1 MTIDKLVSP
10 IFRTFFT
17 VLLLSLLAACTEGS
31 NPNANSNPVV
41 EKKAAA
47 VFNAMKNGDY
57 DAALAQYDEGFFKM
71 HSREGWRDELK
82 SAMDERGPMTA
93 WHLRRS
99 QADTRFS
106 GKFFLYEYETV
117 HDGNKRLHHLMTFLW
132 PVSEDEIKLVG
143 HKITPWQVGE
153 E

>member
-1 MTIDKLVSP
+1 MKHPTHTLL
-10 IFRTFFT
+10 FAGLLL
-17 VLLLSLLAACTEGS
+17 LLLSACGEKG
-31 NPNANSNPVV
+31 NPNADSNPVV
-41 EKKAAA
+41 EEKAAA
-47 VFNAMKNGDY
+47 IFKALQAEDY
-57 DAALAQYDEGFFKM
+57 DAALAQYDEGFFKTQ
-71 HSREGWRDELK
+71 SPEAWRDKLK
-82 SAMDERGPMTA
+82 AVLAERGPLRE

-132 PVSEDEIKLVG
+132 PVNDEEIRLLG
-143 HKITPWQVGE
+143 HKITPWQEGE

>member
-1 MTIDKLVSP
+1 MKQVLFLSLSVG
-10 IFRTFFT
+10 
-17 VLLLSLLAACTEGS
+17 VLLLLVACNGGSQPGNYNTSADPAVAA
-31 NPNANSNPVV
+31 
-41 EKKAAA
+41 KADALFTA
-47 VFNAMKNGDY
+47 LQQGDY
-57 DAALAQYDEGFFKM
+57 DAALAQYDEGFFQGR
-71 HSREGWRDELK
+71 SRAQWRTRLQTVL
-82 SAMDERGPMTA
+82 AERGPLRE

-106 GKFFLYEYETV
+106 GKFFIYEYETV

-132 PVSEDEIKLVG
+132 PVDDNQLKLMG